1 MGFPLGALGDL
12 SDLRPHPPPLQGFYD
27 QVANPLLVDV
37 ELQYPQDTVSAL
49 TQHSH
54 RQHYAGSEIVVA
66 GRIADNKRSNFKA
79 DVQAHGVSC
88 GLRTGQRLG
97 STQRLQTHTV
107 PHPRSP
113 RGPLFPPEE
122 CPHHCTCHTH
132 PPGLNIPARRYPRL
146 EWGQRGLD

>member
-79 DVQAHGVSC
+79 DVQARGVSC
-88 GLRTGQRLG
+88 GLRTVQSLG

-107 PHPRSP
+107 PHPCLPQGASLSP
-113 RGPLFPPEE
+113 RRVPPPLHVP
-122 CPHHCTCHTH
+122 HTH
-132 PPGLNIPARRYPRL
+132 PRPEYSCTQISQAGMGPTWP
-146 EWGQRGLD
+146 